1 MSTYSSSVA
10 RPPKTLTERE
20 VALLLRVTGQYRDG
34 FRDHVILSLAL
45 ATALREHEILA
56 LNVGDV
62 FDANGRARRHVCLKV
77 FKRSAKNPAP
87 QEVVLPE
94 ALRSKLEKLLELKR
108 ASGQDLA
115 DGAPVFISRFGRRLS
130 ERQVRTAFS
139 QWQIRAGLDRRF
151 KFHAL
156 RHTACTAIY
165 RKTRCI
171 RTTQR
176 FARHASILSTMLYT
190 HPTDDELARAVQEL
204 PC

>member
-1 MSTYSSSVA
+1 MSTYSSSVV

-20 VALLLRVTGQYRDG
+20 IAQLLRVTGQYRDG
-34 FRDHVILSLAL
+34 FRDHVILSVAL

-62 FDANGRARRHVCLKV
+62 FDADGRARRHVCLKV
-77 FKRSAKNPAP
+77 FKRCTKKPAP
-87 QEVVLPE
+87 QEIMLPDS
-94 ALRSKLEKLLELKR
+94 LRSKLEKLRELKR
-108 ASGQDLA
+108 ATGQDLS
-115 DGAPVFISRFGRRLS
+115 DDAPIFVSRLGRRLS
-130 ERQVRTAFS
+130 ERQLRTAFR
-139 QWQIRAGLDRRF
+139 QWQIRAGFDRRF
-151 KFHAL
+151 KFHEL